1 MRLLRILLTYLII
14 ALVAAGLLLLNL
26 WPWHPTSWRVWLLF
40 LVLALPVSDRG
51 LQGEILQHGF
61 HKRVNGLRR
70 TILLGI
76 LFRSQL
82 I

>member
-61 HKRVNGLRR
+61 HKVTGKP
-70 TILLGI
+70 
-76 LFRSQL
+76 
-82 I
+82 